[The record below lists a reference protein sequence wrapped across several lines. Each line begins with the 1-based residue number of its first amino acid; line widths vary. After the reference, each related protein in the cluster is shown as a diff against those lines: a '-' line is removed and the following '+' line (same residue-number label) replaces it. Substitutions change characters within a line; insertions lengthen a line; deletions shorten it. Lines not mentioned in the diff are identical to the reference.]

1 MLCMCDQGDVDG
13 FNFVFYYKYVDFLL
27 LLLMEFVCLDV
38 VFISFD
44 WLDDES
50 LKFIIE
56 WQVNIG
62 MYLRRCFFGIL
73 DILQIL
79 RFIFFLVLK
88 LGLYILWYFNQLQE
102 IIFREFF
109 KKSLRD
115 MLMEVFWDF

>member
-79 RFIFFLVLK
+79 RFFFFLVLK

-102 IIFREFF
+102 IIFREFL
-109 KKSLRD
+109 KR
-115 MLMEVFWDF
+115 V

>member
-79 RFIFFLVLK
+79 RFFFFLVLK
-88 LGLYILWYFNQLQE
+88 LGLYILQYFNQLQE

>member
-79 RFIFFLVLK
+79 RFFFFLVLK